1 MQARAP
7 LSSSHNTIVATAD
20 AAGAADAAA
29 NAANAAAAAA
39 HGGLGLCMEIE
50 YTRLKFKHYLER
62 ARTIAQADSSPV
74 AEDEQGGPSLV
85 DDE

>member
-1 MQARAP
+1 
-7 LSSSHNTIVATAD
+7 
-20 AAGAADAAA
+20 
-29 NAANAAAAAA
+29 
-39 HGGLGLCMEIE
+39 MENE

-85 DDE
+85 DDESSIMS